1 MEAVFIYFLKSSG
14 LIAMFFLAY
23 HFLLRKETFF
33 ISNRWFLLS
42 GLVTS
47 LLLPLF
53 FIKKTIFVERPKI
66 ATVELISYSQQS
78 TQNIKEIPILQPFD
92 WMQFLWVIYLI
103 VASLF
108 VLKIIFNFISL
119 YRMLYKQQ
127 IVKIQQFKLIDIND
141 NIAPFSFFNYIV
153 YNANLY
159 TDDEL
164 KSIITH
170 EKIHSNQKHSIDVLV
185 SEIGCALFWFN
196 PFMWLYKKAITQNLE
211 YIADQKAIEQLQ
223 DKKTYQHTLLKV
235 ISNKNCLP
243 INNNFYQ
250 SLIKKRIV
258 MLNKNQSHPRNSWKY
273 TLVIPALI
281 AFVFLFQIKTI
292 AQEKITE
299 SNTDVVLTKFKT
311 TNKTDVA
318 ADKNILQ
325 NNSEGSYIFDKIE
338 TDKNLEDDVISI
350 ENAHKIK
357 FTISNVKRNS
367 NGEIICI
374 KMSFDDHKG
383 NKGKVEQ
390 YRTIPIRPIFFK
402 VKMIP
407 DGKNSIGFYDN
418 PDMEEKPFDAVNE
431 NKITTIESIKDD
443 ALIYVDGDR
452 YTKEDLNYLDP
463 KGLEKIE
470 ILKDAASLK
479 KYGAVD
485 KTEVAIITTNWTTRE
500 ENIALQPKESN
511 IITLTNGDEILLFDR
526 FNMKVPDHPA
536 ISFTDNSPIFIVDG
550 VQQKNPRLSLER
562 MIISKIKTVKVLN
575 QKDKEEKGTPIYK
588 IILTSK

>member
-1 MEAVFIYFLKSSG
+1 
-14 LIAMFFLAY
+14 
-23 HFLLRKETFF
+23 
-33 ISNRWFLLS
+33 
-42 GLVTS
+42 
-47 LLLPLF
+47 
-53 FIKKTIFVERPKI
+53 
-66 ATVELISYSQQS
+66 
-78 TQNIKEIPILQPFD
+78 
-92 WMQFLWVIYLI
+92 
-103 VASLF
+103 
-108 VLKIIFNFISL
+108 
-119 YRMLYKQQ
+119 
-127 IVKIQQFKLIDIND
+127 
-141 NIAPFSFFNYIV
+141 
-153 YNANLY
+153 
-159 TDDEL
+159 
-164 KSIITH
+164 
-170 EKIHSNQKHSIDVLV
+170 
-185 SEIGCALFWFN
+185 
-196 PFMWLYKKAITQNLE
+196 
-211 YIADQKAIEQLQ
+211 
-223 DKKTYQHTLLKV
+223 
-235 ISNKNCLP
+235 
-243 INNNFYQ
+243 
-250 SLIKKRIV
+250 